1 MVASALFYLPDDP
14 DPYPFRDLLPFKE
27 EKDTEV
33 ILPKKCYEEI
43 RKIALSYG
51 MQVLDETDEFELG
64 VIIKSGK
71 IEYNYDFEEN
81 MKFMDEEIEKEID
94 TILFS

>member
-1 MVASALFYLPDDP
+1 
-14 DPYPFRDLLPFKE
+14 
-27 EKDTEV
+27 
-33 ILPKKCYEEI
+33 
-43 RKIALSYG
+43 
-51 MQVLDETDEFELG
+51 MQVLEETDELELG